1 MMDEAKQQI
10 ADILWER
17 LVKEFNDEAETY
29 DPESYESLLGSI
41 GPVED
46 REVMR
51 SKWWQFVDGYLFG
64 VDYDEI
70 TWMIEREHDGEEL
83 ATGQIHFGS

>member
-1 MMDEAKQQI
+1 MMNEAKQQI
-10 ADILWER
+10 AEILWER

-29 DPESYESLLGSI
+29 NLEAYESLLGSI

-51 SKWWQFVDGYLFG
+51 SKWCNLWTAICL
-64 VDYDEI
+64 
-70 TWMIEREHDGEEL
+70 TWIMTRSRG
-83 ATGQIHFGS
+83 

>member
-51 SKWWQFVDGYLFG
+51 SKWWQLFAA
-64 VDYDEI
+64 VLDEGQAA
-70 TWMIEREHDGEEL
+70 IEEAGLFMDK
-83 ATGQIHFGS
+83 HFSAESWG